1 MKVILL
7 EKINKIGDKFEIKDV
22 KSGFARNFLLP
33 KNLAKLATPQNLK
46 WLEKIK
52 EKTKAEIEK
61 EKKEIEKIVEKLKKI
76 ELSFESEAS
85 KEGRLYGGITTSQII
100 EELKKKGIEIKK
112 EWLKNYS
119 SIKEIGPHRIKIK
132 LPHRFEAEIKIII
145 KAVKSKE

>member
-33 KNLAKLATPQNLK
+33 KKLAKLATPQNLK

-52 EKTKAEIEK
+52 EKAKTEAEK
-61 EKKEIEKIVEKLKKI
+61 EKKEIKEMVEKLKKI
-76 ELSFESEAS
+76 KLSFEAEAS
-85 KEGRLYGGITTSQII
+85 KEGRLYGGITASQII
-100 EELKKKGIEIKK
+100 EKLKEKGIEVKK

-119 SIKEIGPHRIKIK
+119 SIKEIGSHQIKIK
-132 LPHRFEAEIKIII
+132 LPHQFEAEIKITI
-145 KAVKSKE
+145 KAIKSKK